1 MAIILLPSTMD
12 SGVRPA
18 RIWQGNCPAT
28 PTNLAEARACR
39 PSLLMISISR
49 AGIAG
54 VFLSAKVAVANLNV
68 LEGLL
73 QHLAQAF
80 GQVDRAM
87 VASGAADGNGDIR
100 PVARGKAR
108 QPFEQV
114 AGDVLEHLLDIRL
127 RGEVVRH
134 RLIQP

>member
-1 MAIILLPSTMD
+1 MAMMLLPSTMD

-49 AGIAG
+49 AGIAQ
-54 VFLSAKVAVANLNV
+54 VFLSAKVAVANLDI

-73 QHLAQAF
+73 QHLAEAF
-80 GQVDRAM
+80 GQVDGAM
-87 VASGAADGNGDIR
+87 VTAGTANGNGDIG
-100 PVARGKAR
+100 P
-108 QPFEQV
+108 
-114 AGDVLEHLLDIRL
+114 
-127 RGEVVRH
+127 
-134 RLIQP
+134 